1 MWIRVLIAVPLCV
14 FSAVAA
20 SPADPGGF
28 SARGE
33 AVASVPKLETARA
46 QIEHADGLRRAL
58 RGLEEEPRKE
68 ARLRA
73 ADAYGAVREHFPAA
87 TEACAEA
94 AYRRADLLR
103 QAGDLAGARA
113 DLAFARERGAGTPW
127 RVRAALELGHLER
140 RAKRPAPAM
149 AAYEAV
155 IADAAATPGQ
165 RDDASLWSGR
175 VLSDLGRGEDAVRLW
190 TRIADHGD
198 DPLDRVR
205 AFDLWARE
213 LVTRGDLEGAAGV
226 LERCRERLADAAQE
240 ETRLG
245 ERVQSALANMGAIE
259 VLARAVEARERS
271 RAQTGD
277 SREQSRAKQ
286 DGQHEPS
293 GAKRD

>member
-1 MWIRVLIAVPLCV
+1 MWIRVLLAVPLCV
-14 FSAVAA
+14 QFCVASAAVA
-20 SPADPGGF
+20 SADPG
-28 SARGE
+28 AYVVAGE
-33 AVASVPKLETARA
+33 VVASVPKLDSARA

-58 RGLEEEPRKE
+58 RGIEEAQRQE
-68 ARLRA
+68 ARVRA
-73 ADAYGAVREHFPAA
+73 AAAYTAVREYFPAA
-87 TEACAEA
+87 TDVCAEA
-94 AYRRADLLR
+94 AYRSADLLR
-103 QAGDLAGARA
+103 QSGDLDGARA
-113 DLAFARERGAGTPW
+113 DFAFARERGAGTPW

-155 IADAAATPGQ
+155 IADAAASPGQ

-175 VLSDLGRGEDAVRLW
+175 VLSDLGRGEDAVRVW
-190 TRIADHGD
+190 TRVADHGD

-245 ERVQSALANMGAIE
+245 ERVLSALANMGAIE
-259 VLARAVEARERS
+259 VLARAIEARERS
-271 RAQTGD
+271 RAKPD
-277 SREQSRAKQ
+277 
-286 DGQHEPS
+286 
-293 GAKRD
+293 